1 MIQLD
6 EQVTGAALM
15 RFLRERGVPDACPMC
30 GAGHMSLSVHDPAGV
45 LEDEAPAVR
54 VIHVM
59 DDGSRRGY
67 GEFLRVCP
75 RCGFIHYIRD
85 IEVLAFLEEGGE
97 NGG

>member
-1 MIQLD
+1 MTIQLD
-6 EQVTGAALM
+6 ERVTGAALM
-15 RFLRERGVPDACPMC
+15 RFLRERGVADSCPMC
-30 GAGHMSLSVHDPAGV
+30 GTHMSTSVHDPAGV

-75 RCGFIHYIRD
+75 SCGFIHYIRD
-85 IEVLAFLEEGGE
+85 IEVLAYLDEEGD
-97 NGG
+97 NG